1 MKKLF
6 LNVSGFWVL
15 LLLASVVFSVWP
27 HIDIA
32 VSQFFYAGQGVFPA
46 NDLALVKAIYL
57 GVPWLGRAL
66 FVLCLCTV
74 VLALIKPAMVSRRLW
89 RRAAGFAAVVVLGTG
104 FLVHTILKD
113 NMGRPRPRD
122 VIEFSGPSAYV
133 PVFVPSQFCKT
144 NCSFVSGHAAIGF
157 SVMAFGMFGIRR
169 RRHFWFGVSLLA
181 GGLVGAVR
189 IAQGGHF
196 LSDVVF
202 SLLAIWT
209 SHLLIHGIWLR
220 CRVWQLYKP

>member
-6 LNVSGFWVL
+6 LNVYGFWFW
-15 LLLASVVFSVWP
+15 LLLASFIFSVWP
-27 HIDIA
+27 FTDIA
-32 VSQFFYAGQGVFPA
+32 VSQFFHAGQGVFPA
-46 NDLALVKAIYL
+46 NDLGFVKAIYL
-57 GVPWLGRAL
+57 GAPWLGRAL
-66 FVLCLCTV
+66 FVICLCTV
-74 VLALIKPAMVSRRLW
+74 LLAVVKPGLVSRRIW
-89 RRAAGFAAVVVLGTG
+89 RRAAGFVAVVVLGIG
-104 FLVHTILKD
+104 FLVHAVLKD

-122 VIEFSGPSAYV
+122 VIEFSGPTAYV
-133 PVFVPSQFCKT
+133 PVFVVSQYCKT

-169 RRHFWFGVSLLA
+169 RRHFWFAVGLLA

-202 SLLAIWT
+202 SLLSIWL
-209 SHLLIHGIWLR
+209 SHLIIHKLWLR
-220 CRVWQLYKP
+220 WRARQLSLG

>member
-6 LNVSGFWVL
+6 FNVSGFWVL

-32 VSQFFYAGQGVFPA
+32 VSQWFYAGQGVFPA
-46 NDLALVKAIYL
+46 NDLVLVKLIYR
-57 GVPWLGRAL
+57 GTPWVGTALLLLCFGIVLLTLLKPTLVIRRTGRSAAA
-66 FVLCLCTV
+66 FV
-74 VLALIKPAMVSRRLW
+74 
-89 RRAAGFAAVVVLGTG
+89 AVVILGTG
-104 FLVHTILKD
+104 FLVHAVLKE

-157 SVMAFGMFGIRR
+157 SVMAFGMFGSRR

-181 GGLVGAVR
+181 GGLVGLVR

-202 SLLAIWT
+202 TLLAIWL
-209 SHLLIHGIWLR
+209 SDLLIRACWLR
-220 CRVWQLYKP
+220 WRALQLRQH